1 MFAHVSC
8 FYHVLAI
15 LFLFLPLFLLT
26 RRSIYFHVLS
36 LTYTAKSY
44 SHQFNRFICTTFR
57 CALCSQDNIYKLLPT
72 FCDHAVRAWFFII
85 IPACFLIFAIYMFD
99 CMCTIRFI
107 TVCVQF
113 DLLTLFINLQ
123 LGFHTMEA
131 YWPPS
136 NLLTF
141 AMISSESNPIVMSKF
156 TTMCVVYVL
165 RAILSFSCLC
175 MVPYRIVSPPRYLAC
190 ANMLWPHTLPQN
202 IITQTTK
209 CKTDKIQYDNM
220 QNS

>member
-1 MFAHVSC
+1 MVPARIFCAPFFLLLQNDKSLMAKSSTTIFLPLFCSLLWNYLYNAFLYIYWCHMFAHVSC

-85 IPACFLIFAIYMFD
+85 IPACFLIF
-99 CMCTIRFI
+99 
-107 TVCVQF
+107 
-113 DLLTLFINLQ
+113 
-123 LGFHTMEA
+123 
-131 YWPPS
+131 S
-136 NLLTF
+136 LTF
-141 AMISSESNPIVMSKF
+141 ICLIVCYMLKESWLVVLAIVFLKDRQF
-156 TTMCVVYVL
+156 
-165 RAILSFSCLC
+165 R
-175 MVPYRIVSPPRYLAC
+175 
-190 ANMLWPHTLPQN
+190 
-202 IITQTTK
+202 
-209 CKTDKIQYDNM
+209 
-220 QNS
+220 